1 MKADMILEINRQM
14 RIHEENL
21 NRSKKECENCKREI
35 NRLLKIKERL

>member
-21 NRSKKECENCKREI
+21 TVLKKNV
-35 NRLLKIKERL
+35 KIAKEK